1 MIYYYIECDNCGEE
15 TQVLTSSKTKTEPG
29 YCPMC
34 GVDVNAQILDD
45 DEEEDD

>member
-15 TQVLTSSKTKTEPG
+15 TQVLASNKSKVEPG

-34 GVDVNAQILDD
+34 GVDVNAQTIDE
-45 DEEEDD
+45 DEEEDE